1 MATET
6 KPSKSRDK
14 EPEEVTK
21 RTKKTE
27 DELDEELKNVE
38 IQVVS
43 KPFAFEGNHEDYRRW
58 RLAISL
64 YHLGNP
70 ATFKDKDYS
79 KILNTLS
86 FMKGK
91 AMDWVQGF
99 VIQED
104 IENMDWASFEK
115 HLDEEFID
123 VDHAR
128 SARIK
133 VLNHRFDLRNQMIQE
148 AFIQFEGWV
157 RQAGALSLG
166 YNGGILIQALE
177 KNMPASLVENL
188 LGQLAY
194 SDTGYYEW
202 KRLAL

>member
-1 MATET
+1 MVET
-6 KPSKSRDK
+6 KPSTSEAKGK
-14 EPEEVTK
+14 GTEEVAK
-21 RTKKTE
+21 KVKKTE
-27 DELDEELKNVE
+27 DELDEELKNAE

-58 RLAISL
+58 RLALSL

-86 FMKGK
+86 YMKGK

-99 VIQED
+99 VIKED
-104 IENMDWASFEK
+104 IENMEWNEFEK
-115 HLDEEFID
+115 LLDNEFID

-133 VLNHRFDLRNQMIQE
+133 VLTHRFDLRSQTIQE
-148 AFIQFEGWV
+148 AFV
-157 RQAGALSLG
+157 
-166 YNGGILIQALE
+166 
-177 KNMPASLVENL
+177 
-188 LGQLAY
+188 
-194 SDTGYYEW
+194 
-202 KRLAL
+202 

>member
-6 KPSKSRDK
+6 KPLTSGKGK
-14 EPEEVTK
+14 EEPQEVTK
-21 RTKKTE
+21 KVRKTE
-27 DELDEELKNVE
+27 DELDEELKNAE

-43 KPFAFEGNHEDYRRW
+43 KPFAFEGNHEDCHRW

-99 VIQED
+99 IIKED
-104 IENMDWASFEK
+104 VKNMDWASFEK

-133 VLNHRFDLRNQMIQE
+133 VLTHCFDL
-148 AFIQFEGWV
+148 
-157 RQAGALSLG
+157 
-166 YNGGILIQALE
+166 
-177 KNMPASLVENL
+177 
-188 LGQLAY
+188 
-194 SDTGYYEW
+194 
-202 KRLAL
+202 

>member
-1 MATET
+1 MTTET
-6 KPSKSRDK
+6 KPLTSVRRGK

-21 RTKKTE
+21 KTRKTE
-27 DELDEELKNVE
+27 DELDDELKNAE

-43 KPFAFEGNHEDYRRW
+43 KSFTFEGNHEDYHRW

-64 YHLGNP
+64 YHLGNL

-99 VIQED
+99 VIKED
-104 IENMDWASFEK
+104 IENMEWNEFEK
-115 HLDEEFID
+115 HLDNKFID

-128 SARIK
+128 SVWIK
-133 VLNHRFDLRNQMIQE
+133 VLNHHFDLC
-148 AFIQFEGWV
+148 
-157 RQAGALSLG
+157 RQSR
-166 YNGGILIQALE
+166 
-177 KNMPASLVENL
+177 K
-188 LGQLAY
+188 
-194 SDTGYYEW
+194 
-202 KRLAL
+202 